1 MPLSEHEQRMLQE
14 MERALYAEDPR
25 FASNL
30 RNTSVSSLKSAK
42 TGLLA
47 LVSAVGVGAIGA
59 GVAMAQP
66 IIGIAGFVTTLA
78 GLYGIVTAAMKAAAT
93 PGAPNAQ
100 AKRKPKTSMKDRAEE
115 RFRQR
120 RDEDGQGF

>member
-30 RNTSVSSLKSAK
+30 RNTSPSSLKSAK

-47 LVSAVGVGAIGA
+47 LLSAVGVAAIGV

-66 IIGIAGFVTTLA
+66 LVGIAGFVAALA
-78 GLYGIVTAAMKAAAT
+78 GLYGIVTAAMSAAA
-93 PGAPNAQ
+93 APRTANSQ
-100 AKRKPKTSMKDRAEE
+100 ARRKPKTSMKDRAEE

-120 RDEDGQGF
+120 RDENGLN

>member
-30 RNTSVSSLKSAK
+30 RNTSISSLKSAK

-47 LVSAVGVGAIGA
+47 LLTVAGIIAIGA
-59 GVAMAQP
+59 GVALAQP
-66 IIGIAGFVTTLA
+66 IFGIIGFVAALG
-78 GLYGIVTAAMKAAAT
+78 GLYGIVTAALAAASEGPVMT
-93 PGAPNAQ
+93 SGPSA
-100 AKRKPKTSMKDRAEE
+100 AKRRTSMKDRAEE

-120 RDEDGQGF
+120 RDENGQG

>member
-30 RNTSVSSLKSAK
+30 RNTSNSSLKSAK

-47 LVSAVGVGAIGA
+47 LVSTAGVGAIGA
-59 GVAMAQP
+59 GVALAQP
-66 IIGIAGFVTTLA
+66 LIGIAGFVVALI
-78 GLYGIVTAAMKAAAT
+78 GLYGIVTAAMKAAST
-93 PGAPNAQ
+93 PRTQNVQ
-100 AKRKPKTSMKDRAEE
+100 TKRKPKTSMKDRAEE

-120 RDEDGQGF
+120 RDENGMD